1 MLSSILISMAVAA
14 TPVAAPSDVV
24 AIKAGTIH
32 VVEDGRVIEGGGTIL
47 IQDGKILGVG
57 KDYEVPAGVR
67 VVDYGPS
74 AVVIPGL
81 VAVESNLGSSLASA
95 RTAEPGLSAADGF
108 DAYGDYL
115 RYLANGVTTAYI
127 APARN
132 RLVAGTGA
140 VVKLGGEPGMGRVLS
155 TTSAIHGSISSDA
168 RSTQGY
174 WEPPVPATVDVGM
187 GVERPQLPKTTMGA
201 IVALRELL
209 ALAAKPEPSE
219 EYGPYTGQEL
229 AALVGSKT
237 TWRMRAES
245 PEEIRALVEFF
256 QENQLPLVLDGA
268 SGGGHMIDWIAESG
282 VPVVVHSPVR
292 PNSSP
297 RDRGKTEDD
306 AWPDLGLASRLAAAG
321 VTVAVAPNRGGS
333 IRDLRFHATLAKQD
347 GLSSSAAL
355 ASVTTNAAKI
365 LGVDGRVGSL
375 GAGKDADL
383 VVLTGDP
390 LSSSASVLATWIEGE
405 VAYAPGDLVGS
416 GGGSSAAGGM
426 SAAMAKRLAAA
437 PVVIQVE
444 TLYIGDGEVLSPGEL
459 LVKNGKIVE
468 VGRRVARPGGCTIV
482 SGYAAMPGM
491 IDAYGFLGLEGST
504 KTPSTGFKLAR
515 IIEPGDFADRRVAQA
530 GVTTVLMT
538 PRGLSGSGTASMAYK
553 PASKDLDHMV
563 IADPAAV
570 HLGWSSANRLEA
582 GKNVRNLL
590 QKAVDYKKAWEDY
603 ETKIAA
609 WVPPAP
615 EAEEEADEEE
625 GDDEESE
632 GDDAKD
638 DEDDKK
644 KKKKKKKGDVP
655 PQPVTGVWLAH
666 VEQEGADPIRLRLQV
681 HQDDDG
687 SLQGRLR
694 CNELSTTLV
703 TVTGSRTEHS
713 VTLSGTGSFG
723 PITLTGETGTEDKE
737 ALLIGTAS
745 GNGLELAF
753 EAEQT
758 SKEYVVARRTPRFD
772 PDEGKDAPKEPKG
785 KPRPPRKNDDLE
797 PLRSALQG
805 KTTVVVRVD
814 RHDEILACVEAFEA
828 VGIQPV
834 LMGADEA
841 WKVSDELVG
850 RVKGILLSHRV
861 IYSDSR
867 MGLTERNR
875 YAELANAGIPIAF
888 HSAAEEGAAELPLM
902 AAYAVSEGLSPT
914 RAIEALTSGAAEMM
928 SISDRVGRL
937 AAGMDADVLLLDG
950 DPLDLGTQVQR
961 VWVGGREV
969 RLHH

>member
-1 MLSSILISMAVAA
+1 MLSSILISMAVTA
-14 TPVAAPSDVV
+14 TSVAVPSDVV

-32 VVEDGRVIEGGGTIL
+32 VVEDGRVIEGGGTLL

-57 KDYEVPAGVR
+57 KDYEVPPGVR
-67 VVDYGPS
+67 VVDYGPG

-81 VAVESNLGSSLASA
+81 VAVESNLGSSLASE

-108 DAYGDYL
+108 DAYGNYL

-140 VVKLGGEPGMGRVLS
+140 VVKLGGEPGQRRVLAAA
-155 TTSAIHGSISSDA
+155 SAIHGSISADA

-219 EYGPYTGQEL
+219 EYGPYTGREL
-229 AALVGSKT
+229 AALVGDKT

-268 SGGGHMIDWIAESG
+268 SGGGEMIDWIAESG

-292 PNSSP
+292 PNASP
-297 RDRGKTEDD
+297 RDLGKSEDA
-306 AWPDLGLASRLAAAG
+306 AWPDLGLDSKLVAAG

-333 IRDLRFHATLAKQD
+333 IRDLRFHATLARKD

-355 ASVTTNAAKI
+355 ASVTTNAARI

-390 LSSSASVLATWIEGE
+390 LSSSASVLATWVDGE
-405 VAYAPGDLVGS
+405 VAYAPGDLMGS
-416 GGGSSAAGGM
+416 GSGSRSARN
-426 SAAMAKRLAAA
+426 AAMEKRLAAM

-444 TLYIGDGEVLSPGEL
+444 HLHVGDGEVLSPGEL
-459 LVKNGKIVE
+459 LVKDGEIIE
-468 VGRRVARPGGCTIV
+468 VGRRVARPGGCTVV
-482 SGYAAMPGM
+482 SGHSAMPGM
-491 IDAYGFLGLEGST
+491 IDAYGFLGLEGSS
-504 KTPSTGFKLAR
+504 KTPSPGFELER
-515 IIEPGDFADRRVAQA
+515 IVEPGDYADRRVAQA
-530 GVTTVLMT
+530 GVTTVLLT
-538 PRGLSGSGTASMAYK
+538 PRGLGGKGTSAMAYK
-553 PASKDLDHMV
+553 PAGKHLDHMV
-563 IADPAAV
+563 IADPAAI

-582 GKNVRNLL
+582 GNNVKALL
-590 QKAVDYKKAWEDY
+590 QKAVEYKNSWEEY
-603 ETKIAA
+603 EAKMAEWT
-609 WVPPAP
+609 PPAP
-615 EAEEEADEEE
+615 EPEE
-625 GDDEESE
+625 DDEDEDGDEDESE
-632 GDDAKD
+632 ESDEDD
-638 DEDDKK
+638 DDKK
-644 KKKKKKKGDVP
+644 KKKKKKKGDEP

-666 VEQEGADPIRLRLQV
+666 IAQEGGDDIRLRLQV
-681 HQDDDG
+681 HQDEDG
-687 SLQGRLR
+687 SLEGRLR

-703 TVTGSRTEHS
+703 EVTGSRSEHS

-723 PITLTGETGTEDKE
+723 EVTLTGETGTEDKE
-737 ALLIGTAS
+737 ALLVGTAS
-745 GNGLELAF
+745 GNGMELAF

-772 PDEGKDAPKEPKG
+772 PEAEEDTKKEPKG
-785 KPRPPRKNDDLE
+785 KPRPPRTNKDLE
-797 PLRSALQG
+797 PLRSALEG
-805 KTTVVVRVD
+805 ETTVVVRVD
-814 RHDEILACVEAFEA
+814 RHDEILDCVEAFEA

-841 WKVSDELVG
+841 WKVADELVG
-850 RVKGILLSHRV
+850 RIKGVLLSHRV

-875 YAELANAGIPIAF
+875 YAELANAGLPIAF

-902 AAYAVSEGLSPT
+902 AAYAVSEGLSPS
-914 RAIEALTSGAAEMM
+914 RAIVALTSGAAQMM
-928 SISDRVGRL
+928 SISDRVGLL
-937 AAGMDADVLLLDG
+937 APGMDADVLLLDG
-950 DPLDLGTQVQR
+950 NPLDLGTQVQR

>member
-1 MLSSILISMAVAA
+1 MLSSILISMAVSA
-14 TPVAAPSDVV
+14 TPVAVPSDVV

-32 VVEDGRVIEGGGTIL
+32 IVEDGRVIEGGGTIL

-67 VVDYGPS
+67 VVDYGPG
-74 AVVIPGL
+74 AVIIPGL
-81 VAVESNLGSSLASA
+81 VAVESNLGSSLASP
-95 RTAEPGLSAADGF
+95 RTAEPGLSAAEGF
-108 DAYGDYL
+108 DAYGNYL

-140 VVKLGGEPGMGRVLS
+140 VVKLGGEPGAQRVLS
-155 TTSAIHGSISSDA
+155 STSAIHGSISSDA
-168 RSTQGY
+168 RRTPGF

-229 AALVGSKT
+229 AALVRSKT
-237 TWRMRAES
+237 SWRMRAES

-256 QENQLPLVLDGA
+256 KENQLPLVLDGA
-268 SGGGHMIDWIAESG
+268 SGGSHMIDWIAESG

-297 RDRGKTEDD
+297 RDLGKSED
-306 AWPDLGLASRLAAAG
+306 ASWPDLGLASKLVAAG

-333 IRDLRFHATLAKQD
+333 IRDLRFHASLAKKD

-365 LGVDGRVGSL
+365 LGVDARVGSL

-390 LSSSASVLATWIEGE
+390 LSSSSSVLATWVEGE
-405 VAYAPGDLVGS
+405 VAYAPGDLIGS
-416 GGGSSAAGGM
+416 GSSASGGM

-444 TLYIGDGEVLSPGEL
+444 SLYVGDGEVLSPGEL
-459 LVKNGKIVE
+459 LVQNGKIIE
-468 VGRRVARPGGCTIV
+468 VGRRVARPGGCTVV
-482 SGYAAMPGM
+482 SGHAAMPGM

-515 IIEPGDFADRRVAQA
+515 IVEPGDFADRRVAQA
-530 GVTTVLMT
+530 GVTTVLLT

-582 GKNVRNLL
+582 GSNVRKLL
-590 QKAVDYKKAWEDY
+590 EKAVAYKKAWEEY
-603 ETKIAA
+603 ETKIAE

-615 EAEEEADEEE
+615 EPEEEAEEAE
-625 GDDEESE
+625 GDEDESE
-632 GDDAKD
+632 GDEDKD
-638 DEDDKK
+638 EDKDDKK

-655 PQPVTGVWLAH
+655 PQLITGVWLAH
-666 VEQEGADPIRLRLQV
+666 IEQEGGDPIRLRIQV
-681 HQDDDG
+681 HQDEDG
-687 SLQGRLR
+687 SLEGRLR
-694 CNELSTTLV
+694 CNELSSTLV
-703 TVTGSRTEHS
+703 DVTGTRSEHS
-713 VTLSGTGSFG
+713 VALSGEGSFG
-723 PITLTGETGTEDKE
+723 GISLTGDTKE
-737 ALLIGTAS
+737 KEGKLLGKLS
-745 GNGLELAF
+745 GNGMDLEF

-758 SKEYVVARRTPRFD
+758 SKEYVIARRTPRFD
-772 PDEGKDAPKEPKG
+772 PEEGKDAPKEPKG
-785 KPRPPRKNDDLE
+785 KPRPPRLNDDLE

-814 RHDEILACVEAFEA
+814 RHDEILACVDALEA

-861 IYSDSR
+861 IYTDSR
-867 MGLTERNR
+867 MGLEERNR

-914 RAIEALTSGAAEMM
+914 RAIEALTSGAAKMM

-937 AAGMDADVLLLDG
+937 APGMDADVLLLDG